1 MTGMLSHVT
10 GEENTSAPVEAPP
23 PYSGAFPS
31 QSLSNLIHHS
41 VATQRSRSS
50 GHVSSPR
57 ASRAGNRAYTIGPK
71 PHYSELQRPAP
82 GTRIQG
88 FYVVAIGQT

>member
-23 PYSGAFPS
+23 PYS
-31 QSLSNLIHHS
+31 
-41 VATQRSRSS
+41 ATQRSRSS

-88 FYVVAIGQT
+88 FYVVAIGQTVGVFFE